1 MGRGNVC
8 VHGKY
13 EGLYYVD
20 YDNFYYETTDED
32 DNPTG
37 DREFDQ
43 HYMDSSIANFKYAM
57 AKDKV
62 FTVCDRW
69 RHRDIH
75 IVLESTLFEIAIVD
89 NEWSYAVMLLQKEDA
104 PVGLQKKHY
113 ESYLRKIR
121 DTLFQEFSKLGVY
134 GGAWTSGT
142 IDRPENFFKGGN

>member
-8 VHGKY
+8 VHGPY

-20 YDNFYYETTDED
+20 YDNFYYDVTDED

-37 DREFDQ
+37 EREFDQ
-43 HYMDSSIANFKYAM
+43 YYMEHTIDNFKYEM
-57 AKDKV
+57 LKSGV
-62 FTVCDRW
+62 FTECDRW
-69 RHRDIH
+69 HHRDIH
-75 IVLESTLFEIAIVD
+75 IILESKLFEIAIVD

-121 DTLFQEFSKLGVY
+121 DALFEQFSKLGIY
-134 GGAWTSGT
+134 ECAWTHGT
-142 IDRPENFFKGGN
+142 IDRPENFFEGRV